1 MQVKDCLNKTFSSF
15 YKVVAEIS
23 EFQENRS
30 HAYLELIEKDD
41 DNKIIAKAKANIWS
55 NTYRLLKPYFETTTG
70 YSIEAGIKIL
80 ITVSV
85 EFHEVFGYSLNIKD
99 IDPVYTLGDIA
110 GKRMAIIKKLEDE
123 GIINMNKEIDLPLV
137 PQKIAIIS
145 SKTAAGYEDF
155 INHLNNNVFGFKFYT
170 KLFEAF
176 MQGSDTDKSII
187 QALEKINK
195 NIERFDL
202 VVIIRG
208 GGSKSDLSAFD
219 SYEIAM
225 NISQFPLPVITGIG
239 HERDESITDLVACI
253 SLKTPTAVADFLIHK
268 LREVLNYLNK
278 TSELFFLKSNELL
291 AEKKSEFER
300 LKLNFRYSTQEKV
313 EKIRNELEQK
323 MNRIKLFSRN
333 VIGKNRLLIQ
343 QYDSVL
349 SQSIKFYISEK
360 KHENDGFSLKIRNAV
375 KTYLL
380 KQKQLNVIYGQKAE
394 FLNPNNILKRGYSIT
409 LHQGKPVKSIKQIK
423 PDDVIETKLIDGK
436 FRSIVKN

>member
-1 MQVKDCLNKTFSSF
+1 
-15 YKVVAEIS
+15 
-23 EFQENRS
+23 
-30 HAYLELIEKDD
+30 
-41 DNKIIAKAKANIWS
+41 
-55 NTYRLLKPYFETTTG
+55 
-70 YSIEAGIKIL
+70 
-80 ITVSV
+80 
-85 EFHEVFGYSLNIKD
+85 
-99 IDPVYTLGDIA
+99 
-110 GKRMAIIKKLEDE
+110 
-123 GIINMNKEIDLPLV
+123 
-137 PQKIAIIS
+137 
-145 SKTAAGYEDF
+145 
-155 INHLNNNVFGFKFYT
+155 
-170 KLFEAF
+170 
-176 MQGSDTDKSII
+176 MQGRDTDKSII

-380 KQKQLNVIYGQKAE
+380 KQKQLNEIYGQKAE